1 MTNTNF
7 SLQCPRLT
15 KDNYEIWYIRVKT
28 WLASQDMWETIEK
41 GFEEPIDDK
50 ATLTPAQRE
59 AVQKAQRNDQQA
71 LTIIHQCL
79 DDVLLR

>member
-41 GFEEPIDDK
+41 GFEEPIDK
-50 ATLTPAQRE
+50 ATLTSAQRK